1 MKTKEFE
8 QFSEAVMGP
17 ILNGLPLKEQR
28 RLLAFCR
35 QLAHPRAYAWIDKKL
50 KALDG
55 QWKAKIKS
63 HNN

>member
-17 ILNGLPLKEQR
+17 ILNGLPPEEQR

-50 KALDG
+50 KALGG
-55 QWKAKIKS
+55 QVEGK
-63 HNN
+63 N